1 MDKDFFENF
10 NDIISYISPRIR
22 MILQGLNEQTVSQIQ
37 EIRIRT
43 KRPVVIVTKSG
54 SCFLTNA
61 GKTTM
66 IFSNSCVIADEN
78 EIIDTVNRMCSFS
91 MHSYINDIVN
101 GFITL
106 PNGSRVGVCGTAVYE
121 NGEVKSIKNL
131 SGINIRIPRNVFGVS
146 DTIFENVFKR
156 KVENLLIA
164 GPPSSGKTTLLRD
177 IAFQL
182 STGRLNKYHKIC
194 VVDERKEIFP
204 ESQKPSYLGYNT
216 DVIYGYTK
224 AEGISIAV
232 RTLSPEVIICDEI
245 GKSDEVDEIVEGMNS
260 GVKFILSIHS
270 DSVQELKY
278 KKQVLKLTDGYNFEN
293 IVLLSGSNEPCRI
306 KRILKAS
313 EIYYEDDC
321 CNYNNDAGSF
331 FGNTLD
337 KAN

>member
-10 NDIISYISPRIR
+10 NNIISYISPRIR
-22 MILQGLNEQTVSQIQ
+22 MILQKINEQTALQIQ
-37 EIRIRT
+37 EIRLRT
-43 KRPVVIVTKSG
+43 KRPVVIVTKGG
-54 SCFLTNA
+54 SSFLTNS

-78 EIIDTVNRMCSFS
+78 EIVDTVNRMCNFS

-121 NGEVKSIKNL
+121 NNEVKSIKNL

-146 DTIFENVFKR
+146 DPIFENIFKQN
-156 KVENLLIA
+156 VENLLIA

-204 ESQKPSYLGYNT
+204 ETQKPGYLGYNT
-216 DVIYGYTK
+216 DVIYGYGK

-245 GKSDEVDEIVEGMNS
+245 GKSDEVDEIAEGMNS

-270 DSVQELKY
+270 KSIQELRY
-278 KKQVLKLTDGYNFEN
+278 KKQVLKLVDGYNFEN
-293 IVLLSGSNEPCRI
+293 IVLLSGSNEPSRI
-306 KRILKAS
+306 KRFLKAS
-313 EIYYEDDC
+313 EIFYENNC
-321 CNYNNDAGSF
+321 CNCNNDAGF
-331 FGNTLD
+331 LFGNKLD